1 MNLTDKK
8 TLLRRLHHEG
18 GPLILPNV
26 WDAASARVLASAG
39 FPAIATASAAVAESL
54 GYPDDE
60 GAPAGEMFAAAARVI
75 RAVDVPVSVDAE
87 AGYGLAGAEL
97 AARLREAGAA
107 GCNIEDTVHAHSA
120 PEADAR
126 VSSAGTPAAP
136 ADSGAE
142 DAAAPGHVLA
152 GIEEQAGLIAALR
165 ETDPDLVVN
174 ARVDVFLSAALPAA
188 PDEER
193 LEEAVT
199 RARAYLD
206 AGADSIYPIM
216 VSDESLIRALVER
229 IPGPV
234 NILYRPGSPS
244 LARLAELGVARVT
257 FGPGLHRMTLTT
269 LGDLVE
275 RLHAGKTPY

>member
-18 GPLILPNV
+18 RPLILPNV
-26 WDAASARVLASAG
+26 WDAASARVLALAG

-54 GYPDDE
+54 GYADEE
-60 GAPAGEMFAAAARVI
+60 GAPVGEMFAAAARVT
-75 RAVDVPVSVDAE
+75 RAIDVPVSVDAE

-107 GCNIEDTVHAHSA
+107 GCNIEDTVHARSA
-120 PEADAR
+120 PEADA
-126 VSSAGTPAAP
+126 AGTEAAS
-136 ADSGAE
+136 ADAE
-142 DAAAPGHVLA
+142 DAVAPGHVLA

-165 ETDPDLVVN
+165 KADPDLVVN
-174 ARVDVFLSAALPAA
+174 ARVDAFLPAA

-216 VSDESLIRALVER
+216 VSDESLIRTLVER

-269 LGDLVE
+269 LGDLAE
-275 RLHAGKTPY
+275 RLRAGNAPY